1 MKKFDR
7 CPCGSGIAFAACC
20 GGILADRRSADTAEQ
35 LMRSRYTAYVVK
47 DVDHLVRTTHPSVRA
62 DDLADS
68 IRAWM
73 RKVEWL
79 KLHVIAA
86 ETGTETDDIGHVE
99 FIAEYLT
106 DTAPGR
112 HHECSVFKKLKG
124 DWYYVGEE
132 SEAD

>member
-7 CPCGSGIAFAACC
+7 CPCGSGTAYGNCC
-20 GGILADRRSADTAEQ
+20 GGILSGRRSADTPEQ

-47 DVDHLVRTTHPSVRA
+47 DADYLVRTTHPSSRV
-62 DDLADS
+62 DGLAES

-73 RKVEWL
+73 RKVEWI
-79 KLHVIAA
+79 KLHVVA
-86 ETGTETDDIGHVE
+86 TEGDRIE

-112 HHECSVFKKLKG
+112 HHECSVFKKSGGEWCYL
-124 DWYYVGEE
+124 GEE
-132 SEAD
+132 LE